1 MAKTIKLEKNYRS
14 VSTILEAANNVI
26 ENNYIK
32 NNSVCFVYSKNKKVL
47 FSNTK
52 KNIINSIQH
61 KLYKNAIVKNV
72 KTNSNGLQWF
82 IEISI

>member
-1 MAKTIKLEKNYRS
+1 MYNIILSAKNTYPKLEYNES
-14 VSTILEAANNVI
+14 FNNVI

-61 KLYKNAIVKNV
+61 KLYKNAKKKNV